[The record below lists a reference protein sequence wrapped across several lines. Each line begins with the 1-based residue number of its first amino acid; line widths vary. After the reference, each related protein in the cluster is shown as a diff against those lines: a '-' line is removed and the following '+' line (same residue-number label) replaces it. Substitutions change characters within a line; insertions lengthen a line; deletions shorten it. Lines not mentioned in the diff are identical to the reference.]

1 MSADPGANVP
11 SLELPSGPVR
21 YDIHGP
27 EQSSEPPVVLVH
39 GLLNDGTVWAEVAG
53 LLADRGVRS
62 YAPDWPLGSHTV
74 PRAPD
79 ADQSPRGIA
88 RLIVEFI
95 AALDLNNVTLVGND
109 TGGALCQY
117 VIDEDPSRV
126 ARLVLS
132 NCDAFDVFPP
142 KAFARLFAA
151 MRSERQVGLLA
162 KLMRIRPLRQSSLG
176 FGPLAKNLPAELTAR
191 WIRPLNE
198 VPGTVADLAKF
209 ARAVDPGELLE
220 LSTRL
225 QRFTGPVTLAW
236 GTADQAFTE
245 ELGRRLQQCFSN
257 ATFVPIPG
265 ARTLTPLDAPQA
277 LAEQIAAIA
286 TRPA

>member
-1 MSADPGANVP
+1 MP
-11 SLELPSGPVR
+11 SLELPSGAVR
-21 YDIHGP
+21 YDSYGP
-27 EQSSEPPVVLVH
+27 EQSVAPPVVLVH
-39 GLLNDGTVWAEVAG
+39 GLLNDAAVWADVAG
-53 LLADRGVRS
+53 LLAEQGIRS
-62 YAPDWPLGSHTV
+62 YAPDWPLGSHPV
-74 PRAPD
+74 PRDPD

-95 AALDLNNVTLVGND
+95 AALELHAVTLVGND
-109 TGGALCQY
+109 TGGALCQF
-117 VIDEDPSRV
+117 VIDEDPSRI

-132 NCDAFDVFPP
+132 NCDAFEVFPP

-151 MRSERQVGLLA
+151 MRSERQVAFLA
-162 KLMRIRPLRQSSLG
+162 RLMRIRPVRQSSLG
-176 FGPLAKNLPAELTAR
+176 FGPLANNLPAELTAR

-198 VPGTVADLAKF
+198 NPGSIPDLAKF

-225 QRFTGPVTLAW
+225 HRFTGPVTLAW
-236 GTADQAFTE
+236 GTDDDAFTE
-245 ELGRRLQQCFSN
+245 ELGRRLQQAFSN

-265 ARTLTPLDAPQA
+265 ARTLTPLDAPEA

-286 TRPA
+286 ERPA